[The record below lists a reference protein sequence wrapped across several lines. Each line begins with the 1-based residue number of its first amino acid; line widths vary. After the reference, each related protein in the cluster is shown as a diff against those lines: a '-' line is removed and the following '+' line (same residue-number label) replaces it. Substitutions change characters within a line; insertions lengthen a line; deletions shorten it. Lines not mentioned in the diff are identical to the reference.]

1 MKVIFSHGKES
12 GPNGRK
18 IKALSDIALSL
29 NFAVES
35 IDYRFSLDPEKR
47 VEHLSTYLN
56 ELDTPFILVG
66 SSMGGYVSAVNAM
79 QHSPV
84 AVFLMAPAFYLPNYK
99 TQTFNLNCH
108 TEIVHGWQDDIVP
121 ISNSIQFA
129 EQHNF
134 RLHAVPGNHSLN
146 DALEDVCKLFEV
158 FLNRIL
164 KKVP

>member
-1 MKVIFSHGKES
+1 MKIIFSHGKES
-12 GPNGRK
+12 GPNGGK
-18 IKALSDIALSL
+18 IRALSEIAQKHNFDTESL
-29 NFAVES
+29 
-35 IDYRFSLDPEKR
+35 DYRFSLDPEKR
-47 VEHLSTYLN
+47 VIHLSKYLN

-84 AVFLMAPAFYLPNYK
+84 AVFLLAPAFYLPNYK
-99 TQTFNLNCH
+99 IQTFKLNCD

-121 ISNSIQFA
+121 VSNSIKFA
-129 EQHNF
+129 EQHKC
-134 RLHAVPGNHSLN
+134 RLHAVSGNHSLN